1 MSYFAKVSRKQFI
14 EDSKKVLE
22 FFNEE
27 VLEKLNELYDK
38 IQLPRRG
45 TEASAGYDFYFP
57 YEELTII
64 SGKAE
69 LIPTGI
75 RWIAYDDARQVLY
88 MVPRSGLGFKTG
100 VHLANTIG
108 VIDAD
113 YCQGSNEGHIMV
125 KMVGGFKDLEL
136 HQGERFVQGII
147 SNYNIVNNDNPIA
160 SERTGGMGSTGK

>member
-22 FFNEE
+22 FVNEE
-27 VLEKLNELYDK
+27 AIEKLNELYDK

-45 TEASAGYDFYFP
+45 TALSAGYDFYFP

-64 SGKAE
+64 SGSTE

-75 RWIAYDDARQVLY
+75 RWIANDDNQQVLF

-100 VHLANTIG
+100 ISLANTLG

-113 YCQGSNEGHIMV
+113 YCLANNEGHIMV
-125 KMVGGFKDLEL
+125 KFIGGFKDLTL
-136 HQGERFVQGII
+136 QQGDRFVQGII
-147 SNYNIVNNDNPIA
+147 SNFLIVNDDQPI
-160 SERTGGMGSTGK
+160 SNERLGGMGSTGK